1 MIKHNYFKILIILL
15 FMFFILSY
23 LILNDTDNNI
33 MELNNLQEELSD
45 EKKSFDIE
53 SKTTQGNTS
62 IIDVSTTEPKQG
74 DTIFDEEQNIE
85 YQEYIIT
92 HEKDGSSYKVWHIF
106 GQNREIIIFD
116 EDGIEIQSIRIEKTV
131 GGLRN
136 PHDLNSDG
144 YTDLVV
150 YMGGTFNEI
159 HDLYIWDNEIRSFVK
174 VIYEGDNM
182 ITWFTAY
189 EGYVENFIRG
199 DTPDT
204 SIKERLIWEGN
215 RLVIDDNE

>member
-1 MIKHNYFKILIILL
+1 MIKHNYFKILIILF

-23 LILNDTDNNI
+23 LALEDADNNI
-33 MELNNLQEELSD
+33 VEVDNSQEELSD

-53 SKTTQGNTS
+53 SKTTQENTS

-92 HEKDGSSYKVWHIF
+92 HEKDGSSFKVWHIF
-106 GQNREIIIFD
+106 GWDREIKVFD
-116 EDGIEIQSIRIEKTV
+116 EDGIEIQSIKIEETV
-131 GGLRN
+131 GGLRD

-159 HDLYIWDNEIRSFVK
+159 HDLYIWDNKTHGFIK

-199 DTPDT
+199 DTPET
-204 SIKERLIWEGN
+204 SIKERLVWEGN
-215 RLVIDDNE
+215 KLVIEVNE